1 MPERGSEC
9 AAARDQLDTFRVGG
23 AIVGPDRLATLQQFH
38 MLGNGQRGPRGG
50 GMGVAKTGNPG
61 ARQLAD
67 TQRRLDAVLNNA
79 SVSIILMDDRQQ
91 CVYMNRAAEKLTGFT
106 LGEVL
111 ALDRPLHDI
120 VHHTRP
126 DGSHFPLEECAI
138 DRAFPEH
145 NQTQGEET
153 FVHKDGSFYPVAF
166 TASPIRDEASRTI
179 GTIIEVRD
187 IREEKVA
194 QERQRLLIDELNH
207 RVKNTLS
214 AVQSIAYQSLKSAD
228 ADARQAFEGRLV
240 ALSGA
245 HNVLTTQGWTGAS
258 LCTAIETAI
267 APFQSPERFHLIGV
281 DHPLAPKMVVSLSMV
296 IHELATNAVKYG
308 ALSVPG
314 GSVHIEWVVTSAADA
329 DRLAMRWE
337 EAGGPQ
343 VAVPSRR
350 GFGTR
355 LLERQVAMEFAGT
368 IELQYRPSG
377 LLCQMDLGLPKPGR
391 ADFVLPDTAARPGS
405 RT

>member
-1 MPERGSEC
+1 MASTTMGS
-9 AAARDQLDTFRVGG
+9 AGIGQLG
-23 AIVGPDRLATLQQFH
+23 
-38 MLGNGQRGPRGG
+38 
-50 GMGVAKTGNPG
+50 
-61 ARQLAD
+61 D

-91 CVYMNRAAEKLTGFT
+91 CVYMNRAAEHLTGFT
-106 LGEVL
+106 LDEVL

-126 DGSHFPLEECAI
+126 DGSPFPLAECAI

-166 TASPIRDEASRTI
+166 TASPIRDEESKTI

-187 IREEKVA
+187 IREEKA
-194 QERQRLLIDELNH
+194 ARERQRFLIDELNH
-207 RVKNTLS
+207 RVKNTLA
-214 AVQSIAYQSLKSAD
+214 AVQSIAYQSLKGAD
-228 ADARQAFEGRLV
+228 ADARQALEGRLV

-245 HNVLTTQGWTGAS
+245 HNVLTEQGWAGAS

-267 APFQSPERFHLIGV
+267 APFRAPGRFELVGA

-308 ALSVPG
+308 ALSVPDG
-314 GSVHIEWVVTSAADA
+314 VVQIEWNVSRGADGE
-329 DRLAMRWE
+329 RLAMRWE
-337 EAGGPQ
+337 EVGGPP
-343 VAVPSRR
+343 VAMPTRK

-355 LLERQVAMEFAGT
+355 LLERQVSLEFNGSIT
-368 IELQYRPSG
+368 LQYRPAG
-377 LLCQMDLGLPKPGR
+377 LLCQMDLGLPGADGADPVMPGMTLG
-391 ADFVLPDTAARPGS
+391 AVS
-405 RT
+405 

>member
-1 MPERGSEC
+1 MDST
-9 AAARDQLDTFRVGG
+9 AASNAGVGQLD
-23 AIVGPDRLATLQQFH
+23 
-38 MLGNGQRGPRGG
+38 
-50 GMGVAKTGNPG
+50 
-61 ARQLAD
+61 D

-79 SVSIILMDDRQQ
+79 SVSIILMDERQH
-91 CVYMNRAAEKLTGFT
+91 CVYMNRAAEKLTGFG
-106 LGEVL
+106 LDEVL
-111 ALDRPLHDI
+111 ALNCPLHDI

-126 DGSHFPLEECAI
+126 DGSPFPLAECAI

-187 IREEKVA
+187 IREEKA
-194 QERQRLLIDELNH
+194 ARERQRLLIDELNH

-228 ADARQAFEGRLV
+228 ADARHAFEGRLV

-245 HNVLTTQGWTGAS
+245 HNVLTKQGWTGAS
-258 LCTAIETAI
+258 LYTAVETAI
-267 APFQSPERFHLIGV
+267 SPYQAPGRFTLIGI

-296 IHELATNAVKYG
+296 LHELATNAVKYG

-314 GSVHIEWVVTSAADA
+314 GSVQIEWQIRREAGGK
-329 DRLAMRWE
+329 RLAMRWE

-343 VAVPSRR
+343 VETPTRK

-355 LLERQVAMEFAGT
+355 LLERQVSLEFNGS
-368 IELQYRPSG
+368 IQLLYRPTG
-377 LLCQMDLGLPKPGR
+377 FLCQMDLGLPSSES
-391 ADFVLPDTAARPGS
+391 ADPAAPDKGAGAS
-405 RT
+405 S

>member
-1 MPERGSEC
+1 MGSTV
-9 AAARDQLDTFRVGG
+9 AGSDGVGQLG
-23 AIVGPDRLATLQQFH
+23 
-38 MLGNGQRGPRGG
+38 
-50 GMGVAKTGNPG
+50 
-61 ARQLAD
+61 D

-79 SVSIILMDDRQQ
+79 SVSIILMDERQQ
-91 CVYMNRAAEKLTGFT
+91 CIYMNRAAENLTGFT
-106 LGEVL
+106 LDEVL

-126 DGSHFPLEECAI
+126 DGSHFPLAECAI

-145 NQTQGEET
+145 NQMQGEET

-187 IREEKVA
+187 IREDKA
-194 QERQRLLIDELNH
+194 ARERQRLLIDELNH

-214 AVQSIAYQSLKSAD
+214 AVQSIAYQSLKGAD

-245 HNVLTTQGWTGAS
+245 HNVLVREGWTGAS
-258 LCTAIETAI
+258 LYTAIETAI
-267 APFQSPERFHLIGV
+267 APYQGPGRFELTGL

-308 ALSVPG
+308 ALSVPD
-314 GSVHIEWVVTSAADA
+314 GSVQIAWQVRQEADGE
-329 DRLAMRWE
+329 RITMRWE
-337 EAGGPQ
+337 EVGGPA
-343 VAVPSRR
+343 VAVPTRK

-355 LLERQVAMEFAGT
+355 LLERQVSMEFDGS
-368 IELQYRPSG
+368 IELLYRPSG
-377 LLCQMDLGLPKPGR
+377 LLCRMDLRLPPPGSAGAGLP
-391 ADFVLPDTAARPGS
+391 DAAAGAAS
-405 RT
+405 